1 MQKSIFKRYLS
12 ITMVIVILSF
22 VMLGSVMMI
31 FFWTVLAS
39 GEAGIAAAECQ
50 LHL

>member
-31 FFWTVLAS
+31 FWTVLAS